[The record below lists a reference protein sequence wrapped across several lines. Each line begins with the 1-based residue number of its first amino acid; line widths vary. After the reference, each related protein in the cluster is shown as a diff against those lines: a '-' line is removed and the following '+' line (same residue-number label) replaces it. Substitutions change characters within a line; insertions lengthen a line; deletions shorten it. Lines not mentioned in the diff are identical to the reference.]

1 MVQLMLLL
9 LFLTFNALVAN
20 PKRLLHTV
28 TNPARL
34 WFAEQGKENKRKGL
48 AAHPPNAAHSDKLK

>member
-9 LFLTFNALVAN
+9 LFLTFNVLVAN

-34 WFAEQGKENKRKGL
+34 WFAEQGKENKRKVWRRT
-48 AAHPPNAAHSDKLK
+48 PPMLPIRTN